1 MKKTIFEKMGGTYIR
16 QGDYLIPYLTLP
28 EEEQRFIGVWGQRH
42 LRYLKEYRRGIYL
55 NLLTSGRLNFPKKL
69 KIIGFYVLHKFNTT
83 FTFFRIDYVRSFCY
97 TVLQY
102 YLRGEIFNMDESDN
116 DSEANQFNRIFIY
129 ISQGMDYVFGT

>member
-1 MKKTIFEKMGGTYIR
+1 MFYIN
-16 QGDYLIPYLTLP
+16 LT
-28 EEEQRFIGVWGQRH
+28 Q
-42 LRYLKEYRRGIYL
+42 
-55 NLLTSGRLNFPKKL
+55 LLL
-69 KIIGFYVLHKFNTT
+69 
-83 FTFFRIDYVRSFCY
+83 FRIDYVRSFCY

>member
-1 MKKTIFEKMGGTYIR
+1 MFYIN
-16 QGDYLIPYLTLP
+16 LT
-28 EEEQRFIGVWGQRH
+28 Q
-42 LRYLKEYRRGIYL
+42 
-55 NLLTSGRLNFPKKL
+55 LLL
-69 KIIGFYVLHKFNTT
+69 
-83 FTFFRIDYVRSFCY
+83 FRIDYVRPFCY